1 MLRMISIN
9 LQFVKLNKLN
19 KLKKITIFYKLIYS
33 LKDIFI
39 KIIIGNTMLNDINL
53 LSINH
58 SKLYIDSTSNKILNL
73 LSIIFI
79 IVLIFIMFQ

>member
-1 MLRMISIN
+1 MISIN

>member
-1 MLRMISIN
+1 MISIN
-9 LQFVKLNKLN
+9 LQFVKLNKLNKLN